1 MTRLLVA
8 VCALVAGLAVVPA
21 ALAGEASFALRPV
34 TFDPEVPATQSYYIF
49 DSKAGTTIRTELR
62 VTNVGTGTGTALLYA
77 VDATTGRT
85 SGAVYKSGSAK
96 RRDVGRWVVL
106 STRRITLGPQESRVI
121 PFSVVVPQGAH
132 AGEHVG
138 GIVAQNLALQ
148 TGAATQ
154 VGKRG
159 GSIRIRLRH
168 LTIVA
173 VDVKLP
179 GRRIENVVVQ
189 QVKAGTEAGYPAVE
203 IGLRNAGNVIV
214 KPRLRLRIADRHGK
228 TLLDQR
234 RVLDSLVPQT
244 AIGYPVILS
253 RALRPGDYR
262 ADVSL
267 DYGQGVVGHA
277 RRALHVQDRSTQT
290 YTSAAPAPVA
300 SQGDGN
306 GRTGGLPWLV
316 AAAGLVTG
324 LVGIA
329 LALRARRG
337 GTARSRQA

>member
-1 MTRLLVA
+1 VTRLLVGLCA
-8 VCALVAGLAVVPA
+8 VVAGLAVVPA

-34 TFDPEVPATQSYYIF
+34 TFDPNVPATQSYYIF
-49 DSKAGTTIRTELR
+49 DSKPGATIRTELR
-62 VTNVGTGTGTALLYA
+62 VTNVGTVSGTALLYA

-85 SGAVYKSGSAK
+85 SGAVYRSGSAK

-106 STRRITLGPQESRVI
+106 SASRITLGPQESRVV
-121 PFSVVVPQGAH
+121 PFSVLVPQGSG

-148 TGAATQ
+148 TGTAKQ
-154 VGKRG
+154 VAKGRG
-159 GSIRIRLRH
+159 SLQIRLRH

-173 VDVKLP
+173 VEVKLP
-179 GRRIENVVVQ
+179 GRRIERVVVQ
-189 QVKAGTEAGYPAVE
+189 GVKAGAEAGYPAVE
-203 IGLRNAGNVIV
+203 VGLRNGGNVIV
-214 KPRLRLRIADRHGK
+214 KPRLRLRIIDRHGK

-244 AIGYPVILS
+244 AIGYPLILS

-262 ADVSL
+262 ADLRL
-267 DYGQGVVGHA
+267 DYGQGIVTRVT
-277 RRALHVQDRSTQT
+277 RRLRVKDTRTLT
-290 YTSAAPAPVA
+290 YTSAAGSPVA
-300 SQGDGN
+300 SQDGGN
-306 GRTGGLPWLV
+306 GRFDGLPWLV

-324 LVGIA
+324 ITGIA

-337 GTARSRQA
+337 GAARSPQA